1 MLKSIF
7 STTGV
12 RLSTAVIGLLL
23 LSLNGR
29 MVGPEGLGEIRIFTV
44 TVTILIIVAN
54 FIGGP
59 NLIYRASRHK
69 ITAILLRSYLW
80 SGMISLAFLA
90 YPSLAKG
97 VETLFEM
104 QLPDFDHHL
113 RIAICTFFYAMAFVN
128 TYILLGLE
136 DIRGHNI
143 TLFSFS
149 GFLLVGTVAGYTF
162 FPTVSADIY
171 IQFFML
177 SALVKFIIGWL
188 FLLPHHRLG
197 KLTEAKGANTRLS
210 KTLLSDGAM
219 VQSGNLFQQINYRIG
234 DYILESTW
242 GLAAVGLFSA
252 AVQLSEGIWTISR
265 SAALVQYSKLSNL
278 SNVERGKKLT
288 YLLSK
293 GIIVITAAG
302 FVFLSFLPISFYTS
316 IFGED
321 FTEVRGIIRML
332 APVLTLYSVAFL
344 YSHFFASQGDFK
356 RNTFTSFSG
365 MVLTLII
372 AFILIPKYGI
382 VGVVITQSITYTF
395 MLFLLGR
402 FMRMNHPKAARWMF
416 PGWKDYRLFRLIK
429 QRKNNV

>member
-12 RLSTAVIGLLL
+12 RLSTAVIGLFLL
-23 LSLNGR
+23 TLNGR

-69 ITAILLRSYLW
+69 ITAIILRSYVW

-90 YPSLAKG
+90 YPPTAKG
-97 VETLFEM
+97 IEALLGV

-113 RIAICTFFYAMAFVN
+113 RIAICTFFYAMAYVN

-149 GFLLVGTVAGYTF
+149 GFLLLGTVLGYSF
-162 FPTVSADIY
+162 LPNISADIY
-171 IQFFML
+171 IQFFMF
-177 SALVKFIIGWL
+177 SAMVKFGIGWL
-188 FLLPHHRLG
+188 FLLPHHRKG
-197 KLTEAKGANTRLS
+197 KLTEAKGATTGLS

-219 VQSGNLFQQINYRIG
+219 VQSGNFFQQINYRIG

-302 FVFLSFLPISFYTS
+302 FVFLSFLPISFYTW

-321 FTEVRGIIRML
+321 FTGVRGIIRML

-356 RNTFTSFSG
+356 RNTFASFSG

-395 MLFLLGR
+395 MLFILGR
-402 FMRMNHPKAARWMF
+402 FMRLDHPKAARWMF

-429 QRKNNV
+429 QRKK